1 MTPPE
6 SPDELAEGVGVGA
19 LAGSRASSEM
29 DAYGG
34 NV

>member
-1 MTPPE
+1 MTPE
-6 SPDELAEGVGVGA
+6 SPVLADGVGVGA
-19 LAGSRASSEM
+19 LAGSRDSSEM